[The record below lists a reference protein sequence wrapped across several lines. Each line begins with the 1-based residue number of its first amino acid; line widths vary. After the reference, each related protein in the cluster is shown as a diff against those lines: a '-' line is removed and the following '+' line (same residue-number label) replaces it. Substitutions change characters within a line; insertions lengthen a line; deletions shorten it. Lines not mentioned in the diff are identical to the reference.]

1 MQDTLKIKEKILSIL
16 KEKGPSLPVHIAS
29 EIKTSVLFTSAF
41 LSELIS
47 ERKVKISYMKIGNS
61 PLYFLPGQ
69 EPLLEKYADYLK
81 KKEKDAFLLLKEKKI
96 LKDSEQEPSIRVA
109 LRAIKDFAIPIKKD
123 NELFWKYFKEQEKE
137 LPVNLT
143 KEKLTETKEDKKIEP
158 IFVKEEKQQIFSQVQ
173 EKKKKELKTK
183 KEIKK
188 RNYPKSTKRSNDKFF
203 DKVKKYLSSKG
214 IEISDIES
222 FNKNELFLIIK
233 KNSEKT
239 LLAAFN
245 KKRITENDLIKSNKK
260 ARELNLKYAILCL
273 GEPLKKLQNTIE
285 AIKNLSEIEKIQ

>member
-1 MQDTLKIKEKILSIL
+1 MQDTLKIKENILSVL

-29 EIKTSVLFTSAF
+29 EIKMSVLFTSAF

-81 KKEKDAFLLLKEKKI
+81 KKEKDAFLVLKEKKI

-109 LRAIKDFAIPIKKD
+109 LRSIKDFAIPIKKD
-123 NELFWKYFKEQEKE
+123 NELFWKYFKEPERE
-137 LPVNLT
+137 LPVEPP
-143 KEKLTETKEDKKIEP
+143 KEKPTETKEDKKIEP
-158 IFVKEEKQQIFSQVQ
+158 IFTEEEKQQIFSQAQ
-173 EKKKKELKTK
+173 EKKKKEPKTK
-183 KEIKK
+183 KVAKK
-188 RNYPKSTKRSNDKFF
+188 RSHSKSTKRNNDKFF
-203 DKVKKYLSSKG
+203 DKVKKYLFSKN

-260 ARELNLKYAILCL
+260 AKELNLKYTILCL
-273 GEPLKKLQNTIE
+273 GEPLKKLQSTIE
-285 AIKNLSEIEKIQ
+285 AIKNLSKIEKIQ